1 MKQILLLLA
10 VMIFIFVSF
19 EILLQ
24 VNYYVL
30 LTFNKLDNKEV
41 SVYKDRRKYKLMV
54 VDFFANINE
63 YIQNKSVKMVK

>member
-10 VMIFIFVSF
+10 AMIFIFVSF

-41 SVYKDRRKYKLMV
+41 SVYKDKRKYKLMV
-54 VDFFANINE
+54 VDLFANINE